1 MTAFAA
7 ELERHMTACGC
18 VLKAK
23 EPNLNRKRDAFAAW
37 ILEQVPA

>member
-1 MTAFAA
+1 MK
-7 ELERHMTACGC
+7 ACGC
-18 VLKAK
+18 VVAG